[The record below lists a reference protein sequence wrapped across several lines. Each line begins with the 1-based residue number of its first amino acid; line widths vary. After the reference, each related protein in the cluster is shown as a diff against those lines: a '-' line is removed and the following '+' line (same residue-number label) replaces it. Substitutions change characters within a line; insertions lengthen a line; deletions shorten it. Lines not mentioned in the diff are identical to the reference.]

1 MSHVTAMDD
10 AQTLQ
15 NINFHSAEATK
26 KDVMSGRSYICVILE
41 GKCILRR
48 EPQNCLDYNFLWLI
62 SDHFD
67 SGLYQDEKL
76 SGS

>member
-15 NINFHSAEATK
+15 NINFHSAAATK
-26 KDVMSGRSYICVILE
+26 KAGMSGLVSVSLE

-48 EPQNCLDYNFLWLI
+48 EPENCLDYSFLWLI